1 MLRKPCR
8 LQTDG
13 QTDGRTDRRTDKVN
27 PVYPPPTSLGG
38 GINIKKN
45 KVLLQQMLYSNYLA
59 TQFPIFHLRMCAQQ
73 VSNQLLVCE
82 LGDTDLVTGL
92 YEDFMLGPLTHNSIN
107 RTLSD
112 KLPISRS
119 CNNSIGLT
127 VMLFINLTET
137 TMWGWKSKLSVPH
150 PWQKI
155 NSEPES
161 RSALCLAK
169 KYDSGS
175 CHFMAF
181 PGSQERPWSD
191 MTHFWVA
198 WFHNWLIWLVGWLT
212 HWLTDWRINCLIT

>member
-1 MLRKPCR
+1 MHYKIVG
-8 LQTDG
+8 TWA
-13 QTDGRTDRRTDKVN
+13 TV
-27 PVYPPPTSLGG
+27 
-38 GINIKKN
+38 
-45 KVLLQQMLYSNYLA
+45 QQQYIQHITYACWLKSSSQWTLITYQEKQGSFWTNALFTLSANTTLY
-59 TQFPIFHLRMCAQQ
+59 FIFDCVPSKL
-73 VSNQLLVCE
+73 SNQPSVCE

-92 YEDFMLGPLTHNSIN
+92 YEDFILGPMTHNRIN

-112 KLPISRS
+112 KLSISRS

-137 TMWGWKSKLSVPH
+137 IIWGWKSKLSVPH

-212 HWLTDWRINCLIT
+212 HWLIDWRIACLIT